1 MPVDIIPAG
10 KSSLSIE
17 NYNLKKQTICVS
29 QNVVDLY
36 ICITANKYVI
46 S

>member
-17 NYNLKKQTICVS
+17 NYNLKQQTICVS
-29 QNVVDLY
+29 
-36 ICITANKYVI
+36 
-46 S
+46 